1 MAKSPLYYKKF
12 RCQQTKQ
19 KQDKARQDKTKIKQ
33 TKTFILKYM
42 FLFSTSISNPF
53 YYL

>member
-19 KQDKARQDKTKIKQ
+19 KQDKARQDKTRQDKNKTNKNIHLKIYV
-33 TKTFILKYM
+33 FIFHIY
-42 FLFSTSISNPF
+42 F
-53 YYL
+53 

>member
-12 RCQQTKQ
+12 RCQQT

>member
-1 MAKSPLYYKKF
+1 MSTN
-12 RCQQTKQ
+12 QTKTR
-19 KQDKARQDKTKIKQ
+19 QDKTRQDKTKIKQ

>member
-19 KQDKARQDKTKIKQ
+19 KQDKAKQNKNKTNKNIHLKIYV
-33 TKTFILKYM
+33 FIFHIY
-42 FLFSTSISNPF
+42 F
-53 YYL
+53 

>member
-19 KQDKARQDKTKIKQ
+19 KQDKTKQDKNKTNKNIHLKIYV
-33 TKTFILKYM
+33 FIFHIY
-42 FLFSTSISNPF
+42 F
-53 YYL
+53 